1 MLLDL
6 IRPIMV
12 KPSKIVGAREIAKG
26 SFGTIYSAMF
36 NDMKVAVKRIN
47 QVIIFFTC
55 ITGCERHVLVTCMEF

>member
-36 NDMKVAVKRIN
+36 NEMKVAVKRIN
-47 QVIIFFTC
+47 QVIIFFMY
-55 ITGCERHVLVTCMEF
+55 HKL

>member
-1 MLLDL
+1 
-6 IRPIMV
+6 MV

-47 QVIIFFTC
+47 QVIIFLC
-55 ITGCERHVLVTCMEF
+55 ITGCERHVLVICMEF

>member
-47 QVIIFFTC
+47 QVIIFLCF
-55 ITGCERHVLVTCMEF
+55 TGCERHVLVICMEF